1 MNNPRLVFF
10 IGLIAVVIFVGSRS
24 FYVVQETQQALL
36 LRFGEIRSVSSQPG
50 LYFKL
55 PEPIERVITVDDRLL
70 PLQTPELET
79 ADATQR
85 RFVVDAVARWRVTDP
100 RRFYQAVGGSNDLA
114 RLRLEPILSASI
126 RRVIGQRP
134 FNEVLAER
142 RAEIMREIEEQAAPQ
157 ARNLGIELVDVR
169 IRRADQ
175 PDEISARTFE
185 RMRSDR
191 QREATEVR
199 ARGQEEARRI
209 RAEAENQAVV
219 TRAEAQRDSERR
231 RGEGDAQRN
240 RIFAEAFTRDPA
252 FFAFYRSMAAYE
264 AALGARD
271 TTFVLSPNSEFFRYF
286 NAPQGSGGA
295 PGQAPQAAAPAPA
308 APVVASP
315 AAPAAPPATAP
326 APAANN

>member
-1 MNNPRLVFF
+1 MNNPRLGFAIV
-10 IGLIAVVIFVGSRS
+10 LIALVVFVGSRS

-36 LRFGEIRSVSSQPG
+36 LRFGEIRAVRSTPG

-55 PEPIERVITVDDRLL
+55 PEPIERVILVEDRLL
-70 PLQTPELET
+70 PLQTPELEV
-79 ADATQR
+79 ADSTQR

-100 RRFYQAVGGSNDLA
+100 RRFFQSVGGSVPA
-114 RLRLEPILSASI
+114 AQARLEPILSASI

-142 RAEIMREIEEQAAPQ
+142 RAEIMREIEEQATPQ
-157 ARNLGIELVDVR
+157 GRSLGVELVDVR

-175 PDEISARTFE
+175 PDEISARTFA

-191 QREATEVR
+191 QREATDLR

-231 RGEGDAQRN
+231 RGEGEAERA
-240 RIFAEAFTRDPA
+240 RTFAAAFQQDPE
-252 FFAFYRSMAAYE
+252 FFAFYRSMLAYE
-264 AALGARD
+264 QSMQNRD
-271 TTFVLSPNSEFFRYF
+271 TTFVLSPTSDFFRFF
-286 NAPQGSGGA
+286 NQPQN
-295 PGQAPQAAAPAPA
+295 
-308 APVVASP
+308 PVSARPP
-315 AAPAAPPATAP
+315 AAPAQR
-326 APAANN
+326 